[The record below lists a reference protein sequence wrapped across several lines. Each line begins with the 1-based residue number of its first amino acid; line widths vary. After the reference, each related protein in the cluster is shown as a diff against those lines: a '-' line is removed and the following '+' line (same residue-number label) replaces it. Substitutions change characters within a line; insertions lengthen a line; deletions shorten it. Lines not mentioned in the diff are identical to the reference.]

1 MQQRST
7 VLQSPY
13 QHLSRRKDSEMKRG
27 TFFLL
32 GPLSLCDLCLHT
44 SATFS
49 LCNVQ
54 SREYSATKSTK
65 FKYALLRQHFWLCF
79 FRFVHLAILLFLF
92 LSPSIPAILK
102 VFLPTLLLLLL
113 RQTREGGA
121 EASGPLGGR
130 TAARCSQIKRQT
142 FLFPFYLGKGDGK
155 NYSCAEW
162 RRWHYY
168 KVSSPVPQL
177 T

>member
-1 MQQRST
+1 
-7 VLQSPY
+7 
-13 QHLSRRKDSEMKRG
+13 MKRG

-162 RRWHYY
+162 RRWYYY